1 MARGP
6 DKVTH
11 APPLDEGA
19 GLNPAER
26 DFTYA
31 LERIIDRAMDTLRAG
46 QPFVYGIHQSLSPRM
61 IAVLQARYREAGWRE
76 VEIDESGTGAYMLV
90 LRP

>member
-11 APPLDEGA
+11 APPLDESA

-26 DFTYA
+26 GFTDA
-31 LERIIDRAMDTLRAG
+31 LEKIIDRAMDTLRPG
-46 QPFVYGIHQSLSPRM
+46 HPFVYGIHQSLSPRM
-61 IAVLQARYREAGWRE
+61 IEILEQRYRKAGWME
-76 VEIDESGTGAYMLV
+76 VLLEESGTGAYMLV